1 MHKDR
6 IHTVYGSIVSG
17 HVNVGEIFT
26 LEEG

>member
-1 MHKDR
+1 MHKGS
-6 IHTVYGSIVSG
+6 IHTVYGSIVSA

>member
-1 MHKDR
+1 MHKESID
-6 IHTVYGSIVSG
+6 TVYGSIVTG